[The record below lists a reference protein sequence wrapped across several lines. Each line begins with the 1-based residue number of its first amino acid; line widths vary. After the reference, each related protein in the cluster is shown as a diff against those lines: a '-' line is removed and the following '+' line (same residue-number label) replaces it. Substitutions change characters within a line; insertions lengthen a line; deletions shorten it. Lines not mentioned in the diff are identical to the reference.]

1 MLTRQIIEKVE
12 MYKLLYGVG
21 ARINGEIVHIHKSFK
36 LTQKNNR
43 RIEVVLLAGNGY

>member
-1 MLTRQIIEKVE
+1 MLTRQITEKVG

-36 LTQKNNR
+36 LTQKHNR
-43 RIEVVLLAGNGY
+43 RIEVVLLAENEY